1 MYKRQIEEDFPTPVT
16 TSYTAD
22 YMSDSAKSDNV
33 GAYYVQGRIDDTSVN
48 IIKIN
53 PDFANKGMT
62 QMYTTLAHEGYPGH
76 LYQVTASNAN
86 KDIPNVRKILSFTGA
101 TEGWAQ
107 YASKCTLDYLDTSEG
122 IKKLIYANDILGY
135 ILYSMVDVGVN
146 YNGWDYEKVKE
157 YMSTALGSADDES
170 VTAATKEAYDLARSN
185 PGYFLPYTVGYLKM
199 IDMRETAESELG
211 SSFDAKEYHTFI
223 MNLGITS
230 IDVYE
235 KALDMWLESKK

>member
-1 MYKRQIEEDFPTPVT
+1 MIENIEDDFPTPVT

-76 LYQVTASNAN
+76 LYQFTASNAN
-86 KDIPNVRKILSFTGA
+86 KDIPNIRKILSFIGA

-146 YNGWDYEKVKE
+146 YNGWDYEKSRSICQQHSVRLT
-157 YMSTALGSADDES
+157 MRALQPQQKRRM
-170 VTAATKEAYDLARSN
+170 T
-185 PGYFLPYTVGYLKM
+185 LPVQ
-199 IDMRETAESELG
+199 IRVIFSP
-211 SSFDAKEYHTFI
+211 I
-223 MNLGITS
+223 P
-230 IDVYE
+230 
-235 KALDMWLESKK
+235 